1 VHRIRSTRVWQ
12 GVIRT
17 AVRMGVGITRLLPK
31 RLWLGIRE
39 EAALVKRMDYGRHSI
54 YMCVD
59 SWIEN
64 EVRLHSCSKE
74 PGTVDW
80 IEIWFKPG
88 DVFYDIGANVGAYAL
103 VAFRFLEGKAKIY
116 AFEPGFVTFA
126 QLCRNIHLNDAA
138 DAIIPFQVALSDE
151 TSVSGF
157 HYQNLLAGGA
167 LHALKTPVDQFGK
180 RFRPVFTLAAL
191 GYRLDEFVR
200 QFALPVPNHLKIDVD
215 GTEYK
220 ILRGAE
226 ELLKQPELRSILIEI
241 NEEHEDTADFP
252 LRPIVTSR
260 LQVFSAIHPV
270 LVLPIVQ
277 HHSILF

>member
-1 VHRIRSTRVWQ
+1 VWQ
-12 GVIRT
+12 GVIR
-17 AVRMGVGITRLLPK
+17 AGIRMGVGITRLLPK

-39 EAALVKRMDYGRHSI
+39 ETALVKRMDYGRQSI

-59 SWIEN
+59 
-64 EVRLHSCSKE
+64 CSKE

-103 VAFRFLEGKAKIY
+103 VAFHFLRGKTRVY
-116 AFEPGFVTFA
+116 AFEPGFVTFP
-126 QLCRNIHLNDAA
+126 QLCRNIYLNGAA
-138 DAIIPFQVALSDE
+138 DGIIPFQVALSDE

-167 LHALKTPVDQFGK
+167 LHALKTPVDQYGK
-180 RFRPVFTLAAL
+180 HFDPVFTLSTL

-215 GTEYK
+215 GTEYQ

-226 ELLKQPELRSILIEI
+226 ELLKQAELRSILIEI
-241 NEEHEDTADFP
+241 NEEHEDTIEIER
-252 LRPIVTSR
+252 LLEKNGMVLHSR
-260 LQVFSAIHPV
+260 RNENRVYCRKDLQS
-270 LVLPIVQ
+270 
-277 HHSILF
+277 